1 MQYISFCYK
10 FDVAQITIKRRLIII
25 EMNDIRKIFKK
36 NELKSYKIFPKER
49 KISFIFANDHTLTI
63 EIDGHPGIN
72 YDWDES
78 VVVKIDGKLI
88 AST

>member
-1 MQYISFCYK
+1 M
-10 FDVAQITIKRRLIII
+10 